1 VRECVGVIA
10 WMGKRLAEEN
20 LVILN
25 SNWLLIPIIT
35 VASLNACVRPLLC
48 GFVHER
54 HAHTIVG
61 NNASRPDHEAHEC
74 ISIVGCA
81 RSRDAH

>member
-1 VRECVGVIA
+1 
-10 WMGKRLAEEN
+10 MGKRLAGEN

-35 VASLNACVRPLLC
+35 IASLSACVRPLLC
-48 GFVHER
+48 EFVHER
-54 HAHTIVG
+54 HVHTIVE

-74 ISIVGCA
+74 NSV
-81 RSRDAH
+81 